1 MKLGEQEK
9 FWKGKFGDKYLKRNV
24 IQNRHLVIGKDL
36 LDNKISISS
45 AVELGPNIGLNLD
58 GLKRVYPEIKTFGVE
73 INKKAFN
80 ILKKKHSC
88 VNKSILNFKSKK
100 KYDLVLI
107 TGVLMHQDPKNL
119 KKIYKTMYHLT
130 KKYIYI
136 SEYFNPK
143 PVEVLYHNERKRL
156 YKRDFAKEIWKMY
169 PKLKLINYGFQWRQD
184 PFFLGGCDDTN
195 WFLFSKK

>member
-58 GLKRVYPEIKTFGVE
+58 GLKRVYPELKTFGVE

-80 ILKKKHSC
+80 ILKK
-88 VNKSILNFKSKK
+88 
-100 KYDLVLI
+100 
-107 TGVLMHQDPKNL
+107 T
-119 KKIYKTMYHLT
+119 
-130 KKYIYI
+130 
-136 SEYFNPK
+136 
-143 PVEVLYHNERKRL
+143 
-156 YKRDFAKEIWKMY
+156 
-169 PKLKLINYGFQWRQD
+169 
-184 PFFLGGCDDTN
+184 
-195 WFLFSKK
+195 

>member
-58 GLKRVYPEIKTFGVE
+58 GLKRVYPELKTFGVE

-80 ILKKKHSC
+80 ILKKK
-88 VNKSILNFKSKK
+88 
-100 KYDLVLI
+100 
-107 TGVLMHQDPKNL
+107 T
-119 KKIYKTMYHLT
+119 
-130 KKYIYI
+130 
-136 SEYFNPK
+136 
-143 PVEVLYHNERKRL
+143 
-156 YKRDFAKEIWKMY
+156 
-169 PKLKLINYGFQWRQD
+169 
-184 PFFLGGCDDTN
+184 
-195 WFLFSKK
+195 